1 MFGADGE
8 GQLVLCDMKGLRN
21 VTKEG
26 DEFAAYLADDQRS
39 ILHRGFEL
47 ATGRAA
53 PTPDVVFLVFDGENL
68 SNMTD
73 RNAALLLKP
82 YAEFMGKV
90 RTALKKPAP
99 AVPDR
104 GDQDGQGP
112 GSGHQGHEAG
122 RRAAHLRGLA
132 RR

>member
-1 MFGADGE
+1 MVVLKEVLKETASRTPWSSTGA
-8 GQLVLCDMKGLRN
+8 
-21 VTKEG
+21 
-26 DEFAAYLADDQRS
+26 QR
-39 ILHRGFEL
+39 RPEL

-112 GSGHQGHEAG
+112 GSGHQSHETKG
-122 RRAAHLRGLA
+122 RTAHLRGLA